1 MIKDTEK
8 INKELGQEKEILPE
22 KVVEREMPEVERK
35 KEIEMPEVEK
45 KPEVEIPEEK
55 VAPTPVAPPTDEEV
69 KEQVGKIKTL
79 DKEHQ
84 VKVLTDLAFQ
94 KGLSFA
100 IKVARSLDN
109 DYVLDE
115 FHSTLVDELYKALV
129 EKGKLKKL

>member
-1 MIKDTEK
+1 LGREKEVLPEIEREGLPKEEK
-8 INKELGQEKEILPE
+8 IREKEEAVEVPE
-22 KVVEREMPEVERK
+22 AKRQ
-35 KEIEMPEVEK
+35 
-45 KPEVEIPEEK
+45 PEVEIPEEK
-55 VAPTPVAPPTDEEV
+55 PAQAPAFLPTEEEV

-94 KGLSFA
+94 KGLLFA

-115 FHSTLVDELYKALV
+115 FHSTLVDELYKVLV